1 MSGPTIY
8 ITNAASVAAVARGNA
23 KPETVACVG
32 PGPVLSIMRFPREE
46 MGEAAIG
53 RVLSLTPPSRLAAP
67 AIAAKK
73 AADRKPHTPH
83 CQDRMKYGDGL
94 CGCGADD
101 LHMEW
106 RAYEVA
112 LYGLWEPGLSRMPP
126 GVLGYGVSTGQETR
140 RGVSSCR
147 RVVDGVAGYPWDGE
161 WWIRAGS
168 VPDGATLICA
178 CSREAAAAG
187 RCHRVIA
194 ADLLKRAG
202 WSVVLDGRSL

>member
-1 MSGPTIY
+1 MSTIY
-8 ITNAASVAAVARGNA
+8 LTNAASVAAVARGNA
-23 KPETVACVG
+23 KPETAASVG

-46 MGEAAIG
+46 MGEAGVG

-83 CQDRMKYGDGL
+83 CQDRMKYGDGE
-94 CGCGADD
+94 CECGADE
-101 LHMEW
+101 LAAAW

-112 LYGLWEPGLSRMPP
+112 LYGLWDPRLDRIAPGALRYGDRVSDFVAE
-126 GVLGYGVSTGQETR
+126 VLTR
-140 RGVSSCR
+140 GGSKP
-147 RVVDGVAGYPWDGE
+147 ANWDGE
-161 WWIRAGS
+161 FWRSTGD

-202 WSVVLDGRSL
+202 WSVVLDGRIL

>member
-1 MSGPTIY
+1 MSTIY
-8 ITNAASVAAVARGNA
+8 LTNAASVAAVARGNA
-23 KPETVACVG
+23 KPDTAACVG

-73 AADRKPHTPH
+73 ASDRKPHTPH
-83 CQDRMKYGDGL
+83 CQDRVKYGDGL

-112 LYGLWEPGLSRMPP
+112 LYGLWEPYIDRAFAP
-126 GVLGYGVSTGQETR
+126 GVLAYGRPSAADSTTSR
-140 RGVSSCR
+140 I
-147 RVVDGVAGYPWDGE
+147 WDGCDWE
-161 WWIRAGS
+161 RVGE

-202 WSVVLDGRSL
+202 WAVVLDGRSL